1 MRKHQDN
8 IEQDLFAELARLRER
23 MQEIHEQGGCQDPDM
38 VMAEL
43 ESEAECINRM
53 MEKIIKEIEPTN
65 PGRSDLN
72 SLADEAAKLLLTSV
86 SFPVVVHT
94 SLDPQL
100 PEVLLSPGLL
110 RPIVRRALL
119 ITAEHEG
126 PGCELTVSSSTE
138 NGKVVLSLTATNIA
152 TGLQSCLPIQM
163 RSASLV
169 QLVEEA
175 GGEVQL
181 EEAEGCVQFTIRLAH
196 TVPTK

>member
-1 MRKHQDN
+1 MRKHGDK
-8 IEQDLFAELARLRER
+8 IEQDLFAELARLREQ
-23 MQEIHEQGGCQDPDM
+23 MQEIYEQGGCQDPDM
-38 VMAEL
+38 VMAKL
-43 ESEAECINRM
+43 ESEAECINGM
-53 MEKIIKEIEPTN
+53 MEKIIKEIEVAN

-72 SLADEAAKLLLTSV
+72 SLANEAAKLLLTSV

-94 SLDPQL
+94 FLDPQL
-100 PEVLLSPGLL
+100 PEVLLPPEFLQS
-110 RPIVRRALL
+110 IVRRALL

-126 PGCELTVSSSTE
+126 PGCELMVTSSTE
-138 NGKVVLSLTATNIA
+138 NGKVVLSLTATNIT

-181 EEAEGCVQFTIRLAH
+181 EEGEGRVQLTIRLAH
-196 TVPTK
+196 TVPAK